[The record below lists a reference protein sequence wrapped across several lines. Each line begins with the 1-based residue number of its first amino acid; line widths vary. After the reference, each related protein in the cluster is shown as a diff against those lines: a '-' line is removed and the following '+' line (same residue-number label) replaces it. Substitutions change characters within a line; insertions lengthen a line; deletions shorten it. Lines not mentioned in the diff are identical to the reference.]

1 MKVSLNWLKDYV
13 KFDLSD
19 RDYAE
24 LMTGT
29 GTKVETIERLGED
42 IENVVAGRIN
52 SVTPH
57 PDSDHLVICIV
68 DVGGEKPLQIVTG
81 AQNVN
86 AGDLVPV
93 CLNGAKLPGGKVIKT
108 GKLRGV
114 VSEGMLCSLSELGLT
129 VHDFPY
135 AIEDGIFI
143 MQEPCRLGDDI
154 RDVLRLRDTVVDFEL
169 TFNRPDCLA
178 LLGIARETAASSGV
192 PLEYSAP
199 EVHTAGDGDDI
210 SNYLSVT
217 VKEPSP
223 CPRYTARAVKNVR
236 IEPSPLWMRARLRAC
251 GIRPINNIVDITN
264 YVMLEYGQ
272 PMHAFDASYISS
284 KSIVVRRAAE
294 GERITTLDGNVREL
308 TTDMLCIADGEKPVA
323 LAGIMGGENSEITDK
338 TAAVILES
346 ANFSRSSIRRTSR
359 AVGLRTDASRRYEK
373 GIPPCTTMSA
383 IDRACELITQ
393 LGAGTIIDGTIDVCN
408 ADVDSRTVDFDY
420 KKINALLGI
429 ELSETEM
436 RALLEKLF
444 FRFDGDGRMI
454 VPPYRGD
461 IVNTADIA
469 EEVVRLYGFDKIPA
483 TRFAGR
489 VTEGGESAYQKFCAR
504 LNAGMTGLGF
514 FETYTYSFISP
525 KVYDK
530 LALAADDPLRDGIR
544 LLNPLGDDTS
554 VMRTTAVGSLLG
566 ALAYNRS
573 RRIPACALFE
583 NATVY
588 AKPDADTPADR
599 FSKEEKQL
607 VFGFYG
613 SGDFYDLKGVAA
625 ALTEA
630 LHIGALRFAADATV
644 PYFHP
649 GRCAAVYA
657 GGTLLGRIGQLHP
670 TVCDSFELS
679 GDVYAG
685 VFSTEALFAA
695 SQTEWEYT
703 PLPVYPAVERDLALV
718 MDESTEAGTV
728 EDAIRSYAG
737 KSLCGV
743 TVFDVY
749 TGKGV
754 ADGKKSV
761 AFRLS
766 FRLPDKTMNDS
777 EVDAAVTKILRRLES
792 EKDITLRT

>member
-178 LLGIARETAASSGV
+178 LLGIARETAASAGV

-217 VKEPSP
+217 VKEPSL

-308 TTDMLCIADGEKPVA
+308 TADMLCIADGEKPVA

-338 TAAVILES
+338 TATVILES

-393 LGAGTIIDGTIDVCN
+393 LGAGTIIDGTIDVCS

-461 IVNTADIA
+461 IINTADIA

-613 SGDFYDLKGVAA
+613 SGDFYDLQGVAA

>member
-178 LLGIARETAASSGV
+178 LLGIARETAASAGV

-217 VKEPSP
+217 VKEPAL

-408 ADVDSRTVDFDY
+408 ADVNSRTVDFDY

-429 ELSETEM
+429 ELSEAEM

-444 FRFDGDGRMI
+444 FRFDGDGWMI

-489 VTEGGESAYQKFCAR
+489 VTEGGESAYQKYCAR

-566 ALAYNRS
+566 ALSYNRS

-613 SGDFYDLKGVAA
+613 SGDFYDLKGVAV

-754 ADGKKSV
+754 ADGKTSV

>member
-178 LLGIARETAASSGV
+178 LLGIARETAASAGV

-217 VKEPSP
+217 VKEPAL

-393 LGAGTIIDGTIDVCN
+393 LGAGTIIDGTIDVCS

-429 ELSETEM
+429 ELSEAEM

-504 LNAGMTGLGF
+504 LDAGMTGLGF

-530 LALAADDPLRDGIR
+530 LALAADAPLRDGIR

-566 ALAYNRS
+566 ALSYNRS

-613 SGDFYDLKGVAA
+613 SGDFYDLKGVAV

>member
-178 LLGIARETAASSGV
+178 LLGIARETAASAGV

-217 VKEPSP
+217 VKEPSL

-429 ELSETEM
+429 ELSEAEM

-461 IVNTADIA
+461 IINTADIA

-566 ALAYNRS
+566 ALSYNRS

-613 SGDFYDLKGVAA
+613 SGDFYDLKGVAV

-657 GGTLLGRIGQLHP
+657 GGSLLGRIGQLHP

-695 SQTEWEYT
+695 SQTEWEYS

>member
-178 LLGIARETAASSGV
+178 LLGIARETAASAGV

-217 VKEPSP
+217 VKEPAL

-408 ADVDSRTVDFDY
+408 ADVNSRTVDFDY

-429 ELSETEM
+429 ELSEAEM

-444 FRFDGDGRMI
+444 FRFDGDGWMI

-489 VTEGGESAYQKFCAR
+489 VTEGGESAYQKYCAR

-566 ALAYNRS
+566 ALSYNRS

-613 SGDFYDLKGVAA
+613 SGDFYDLKGVAV

-649 GRCAAVYA
+649 SRCAAVYA

>member
-178 LLGIARETAASSGV
+178 LLGIARETAASAGV
-192 PLEYSAP
+192 PLEYSAQ

-217 VKEPSP
+217 VKEPAL

-408 ADVDSRTVDFDY
+408 ADVNSRTVDFDY

-429 ELSETEM
+429 ELSEAEM

-444 FRFDGDGRMI
+444 FRFDGDGWMI

-489 VTEGGESAYQKFCAR
+489 VTEGGESAYQKYCAR

-566 ALAYNRS
+566 ALSYNRS

-613 SGDFYDLKGVAA
+613 SGDFYDLKGVAV

>member
-178 LLGIARETAASSGV
+178 LLGIARETAASAGV

-217 VKEPSP
+217 VKEPAL

-338 TAAVILES
+338 TATVILES

-420 KKINALLGI
+420 KKINARLGI
-429 ELSETEM
+429 ELSEAEM

-461 IVNTADIA
+461 IINTADIA

-566 ALAYNRS
+566 ALSYNRS

-613 SGDFYDLKGVAA
+613 SGDFYDLKGVAV

-657 GGTLLGRIGQLHP
+657 GGSLLGRIGQLHP

-695 SQTEWEYT
+695 SQTEWEYS

-737 KSLCGV
+737 KSLSGV

>member
-178 LLGIARETAASSGV
+178 LLGIARETAASAGV

-217 VKEPSP
+217 VKEPAL

-284 KSIVVRRAAE
+284 KSIVVHRAAE

-408 ADVDSRTVDFDY
+408 ADVNSRTVDFDY

-429 ELSETEM
+429 ELSEAEM

-444 FRFDGDGRMI
+444 FRFDGDGWMI

-489 VTEGGESAYQKFCAR
+489 VTEGGESAYQKYCAR

-566 ALAYNRS
+566 ALSYNRS

-613 SGDFYDLKGVAA
+613 SDDFYDLKGVAV

>member
-1 MKVSLNWLKDYV
+1 M
-13 KFDLSD
+13 
-19 RDYAE
+19 
-24 LMTGT
+24 
-29 GTKVETIERLGED
+29 
-42 IENVVAGRIN
+42 
-52 SVTPH
+52 
-57 PDSDHLVICIV
+57 
-68 DVGGEKPLQIVTG
+68 
-81 AQNVN
+81 
-86 AGDLVPV
+86 
-93 CLNGAKLPGGKVIKT
+93 
-108 GKLRGV
+108 
-114 VSEGMLCSLSELGLT
+114 
-129 VHDFPY
+129 
-135 AIEDGIFI
+135 
-143 MQEPCRLGDDI
+143 
-154 RDVLRLRDTVVDFEL
+154 DFEL

-178 LLGIARETAASSGV
+178 LLGIARETAASAGV

-217 VKEPSP
+217 VKEPSL

-308 TTDMLCIADGEKPVA
+308 TTDMLCIADGEKPGRAGGHHGRRELGDHRQNRHRHPRKRQFQPLVDPPHLARGRPAHRRLTA
-323 LAGIMGGENSEITDK
+323 L
-338 TAAVILES
+338 
-346 ANFSRSSIRRTSR
+346 R
-359 AVGLRTDASRRYEK
+359 K

-566 ALAYNRS
+566 ALSYNRS
-573 RRIPACALFE
+573 RRIPAW
-583 NATVY
+583 
-588 AKPDADTPADR
+588 R
-599 FSKEEKQL
+599 
-607 VFGFYG
+607 
-613 SGDFYDLKGVAA
+613 
-625 ALTEA
+625 
-630 LHIGALRFAADATV
+630 
-644 PYFHP
+644 
-649 GRCAAVYA
+649 AV
-657 GGTLLGRIGQLHP
+657 R
-670 TVCDSFELS
+670 
-679 GDVYAG
+679 
-685 VFSTEALFAA
+685 
-695 SQTEWEYT
+695 
-703 PLPVYPAVERDLALV
+703 ERD
-718 MDESTEAGTV
+718 G
-728 EDAIRSYAG
+728 
-737 KSLCGV
+737 
-743 TVFDVY
+743 
-749 TGKGV
+749 
-754 ADGKKSV
+754 
-761 AFRLS
+761 
-766 FRLPDKTMNDS
+766 
-777 EVDAAVTKILRRLES
+777 LRQA
-792 EKDITLRT
+792 

>member
-178 LLGIARETAASSGV
+178 LLGIARETAASAGV

-217 VKEPSP
+217 VKEPSL

-338 TAAVILES
+338 TATVILES

-429 ELSETEM
+429 ELSEAEM

-461 IVNTADIA
+461 IINTADIA

-566 ALAYNRS
+566 ALSYNRS

-613 SGDFYDLKGVAA
+613 SGDFYDLKGVAV

-657 GGTLLGRIGQLHP
+657 GGSLLGRIGQLHP

-695 SQTEWEYT
+695 SQTEWEYS

>member
-178 LLGIARETAASSGV
+178 LLGIARETAASAGV

-217 VKEPSP
+217 VKEPAL

-373 GIPPCTTMSA
+373 GIPPCATMSA

-408 ADVDSRTVDFDY
+408 ADVNSRTVDFDY

-429 ELSETEM
+429 ELSEAEM

-444 FRFDGDGRMI
+444 FRFDGDGWMI

-489 VTEGGESAYQKFCAR
+489 VTEGGESAYQKYCAR

-566 ALAYNRS
+566 ALSYNRS

-613 SGDFYDLKGVAA
+613 SGDFYDLKGVAV

-703 PLPVYPAVERDLALV
+703 PLPGYPAVERDLALV

>member
-178 LLGIARETAASSGV
+178 LLGIARETAASAGV

-217 VKEPSP
+217 VKEPAL

-408 ADVDSRTVDFDY
+408 ADVNSRTVDFDY

-429 ELSETEM
+429 ELSEAEM

-444 FRFDGDGRMI
+444 FRFDGDGWMI

-489 VTEGGESAYQKFCAR
+489 VTEGGESAYQKYCAR

-566 ALAYNRS
+566 ALSYNRS

-613 SGDFYDLKGVAA
+613 SGDLYDLKGVAV

>member
-178 LLGIARETAASSGV
+178 LLGIARETAASAGV

-217 VKEPSP
+217 VKEPSL

-338 TAAVILES
+338 TATVILES

-393 LGAGTIIDGTIDVCN
+393 LGAGTIIDGTIDVCS

-429 ELSETEM
+429 ELSEAEM

-489 VTEGGESAYQKFCAR
+489 VTEGGESAYQKFCAQ

-566 ALAYNRS
+566 ALSYNRS

-613 SGDFYDLKGVAA
+613 SGDFYDLKGVAV